1 MRCPSTMGPKHAVHA
16 ALNNVFTKF
25 AQRAQVTFK
34 SEASVSDIL
43 GVSTAFAA
51 TRYPRHPNAA
61 QRAEAE
67 NLGRLHDQ
75 AASLPLGPERDKLL
89 DKRPTWSRLP
99 PRTASSNALT
109 VFSHTPA
116 RMVSKK

>member
-1 MRCPSTMGPKHAVHA
+1 MRCTSTMGPKHGAHA

-25 AQRAQVTFK
+25 AQRAQVTFQR
-34 SEASVSDIL
+34 EASVSDIL
-43 GVSTAFAA
+43 RVSTAFAA

-75 AASLPLGPERDKLL
+75 AASLTLGSERDKLL
-89 DKRPTWSRLP
+89 EQAANLVKGFPKEQP
-99 PRTASSNALT
+99 AA
-109 VFSHTPA
+109 TP
-116 RMVSKK
+116 